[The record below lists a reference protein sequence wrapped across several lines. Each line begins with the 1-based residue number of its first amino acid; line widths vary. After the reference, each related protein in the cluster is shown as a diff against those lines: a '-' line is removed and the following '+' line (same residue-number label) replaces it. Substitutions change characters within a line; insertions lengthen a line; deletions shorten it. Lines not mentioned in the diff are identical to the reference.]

1 MAGGITISEVKTKA
15 EKKRY
20 VDVAFR
26 LNADDPHWVPPLK
39 DEVMG
44 LITPGKNPWFGHGRA
59 AFFLATRDG
68 RPAGRISAQ
77 VDDLLQKMPVE
88 KGGGPGSGQWGMFE
102 AEDAEVAA
110 ALIARAEQW
119 LREQGMTRSMGPISI
134 SIWDEPGLL
143 IMGHDHDPTVMMGH
157 NKPIYETWIEAAGYT
172 KIKDLHTYDLDI
184 RKPFPELVQRIVKSG
199 ERNARITVRMVDKSK
214 FAEEAAL
221 VLALLNDAWSTNW
234 GFVPLTADEIAYV
247 GKKLKPLVFNEL
259 IRVAEVEGEPV
270 AFMLTLPDLNEL
282 QKDLGGELFP
292 FNFIKLLWRLNGG
305 FRGKPTVGTVRV
317 PLMGVAKR
325 LQATRLAMQLAFMMI
340 ENVRAASVADFGA
353 SRAEIGWI
361 LEDNQG
367 MVSIAETIESKIN
380 KLYRIYDRPL

>member
-1 MAGGITISEVKTKA
+1 MAGAITISEVKTKA
-15 EKKRY
+15 DKKRY

-59 AFFLATRDG
+59 AFFLASRDG
-68 RPAGRISAQ
+68 KPVGRISAQ
-77 VDDLLQKMPVE
+77 IDDLLQTMPVD

-110 ALIARAEQW
+110 ALIARSEQW
-119 LREQGMTRSMGPISI
+119 LRDQGMTRSMGPISI

-143 IMGHDHDPTVMMGH
+143 VMGFDHDPTVMMSH
-157 NKPIYETWIEAAGYT
+157 NKPIYEKWIEAAGY
-172 KIKDLHTYDLDI
+172 KKLKDLHTYDLDI
-184 RKPFPELVQRIVKSG
+184 TKPFPELVQRIVKSG
-199 ERNARITVRMVDKSK
+199 ERNARITVRMVDKKK

-221 VLALLNDAWSTNW
+221 ILALLNDAWSTNW

-270 AFMLTLPDLNEL
+270 AFMLTLPDLNQL

-305 FRGKPTVGTVRV
+305 LRGKPTVRTVRV

-325 LQATRLAMQLAFMMI
+325 LQATRLASQLAFMMI
-340 ENVRAASVADFGA
+340 EKVRASSVNDFGA
-353 SRAEIGWI
+353 TRAEIGWI

-367 MVSIAETIESKIN
+367 MVSIADTIESAMN
-380 KLYRIYDRPL
+380 KLYRIYDKPL